1 MAKIESSDVLETAL
15 NLVTGNRQK
24 QNGDK
29 SKNHQ
34 NIANMWTA
42 YLTNEFG
49 REIFIRADMVAN
61 MMVLLK
67 VARTQAGKFNKDD
80 YVDACGYAAIA
91 GEIKSEDTYGE

>member
-15 NLVTGNRQK
+15 DSVTGNRQK

-49 REIFIRADMVAN
+49 ERCYMSASLLMSNTIYFDTFDDVGHLREFHQHLPKLVRPGGM
-61 MMVLLK
+61 
-67 VARTQAGKFNKDD
+67 
-80 YVDACGYAAIA
+80 
-91 GEIKSEDTYGE
+91 

>member
-1 MAKIESSDVLETAL
+1 MAKIESSEIIQTAL
-15 NLVTGNRQK
+15 DLVTGNRQQ

-29 SKNHQ
+29 QKNHQ

-49 REIFIRADMVAN
+49 KEIFIRAYMVAN

-67 VARTQAGKFNKDD
+67 VARTQAGKFNLDD
-80 YVDACGYAAIA
+80 HVDACGYAAIA
-91 GEIKSEDTYGE
+91 GEIRSEDPDA